1 MGGEDGASQRDD
13 SDSAHSGTDYDKSE
27 YVDSECYNEENA

>member
-1 MGGEDGASQRDD
+1 MGGEDNASQTDD

-27 YVDSECYNEENA
+27 YVDSESYNEEHA